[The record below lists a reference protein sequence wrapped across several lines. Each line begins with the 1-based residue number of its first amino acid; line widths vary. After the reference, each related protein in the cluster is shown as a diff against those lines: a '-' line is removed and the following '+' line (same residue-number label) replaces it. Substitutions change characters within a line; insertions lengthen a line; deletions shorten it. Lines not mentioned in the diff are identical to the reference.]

1 MRSMASI
8 GQRREARALTDFKW
22 AGRRVP
28 LRVRDLAVSHPK
40 QSDRVCSIAAGARRW
55 LTTRAGGPAGLA
67 ERVMQMNNPVLALPL
82 STVMR
87 MEIALPLQ
95 QMMQIYTVGC
105 FLRAWRA
112 PRGQKQIE
120 CLFDTPEQARQAAAT
135 CAAWLGMTTMAARD
149 VVPAWWKGD
158 AGELTGAGRGT
169 VTR

>member
-1 MRSMASI
+1 MRSVASI
-8 GQRREARALTDFKW
+8 GQRREAKALAEQW
-22 AGRRVP
+22 AGRRLP
-28 LRVRDLAVSHPK
+28 LECAGRRLSSNQMGRVAPPPLLASKGSQP
-40 QSDRVCSIAAGARRW
+40 D
-55 LTTRAGGPAGLA
+55 PAGLA
-67 ERVMQMNNPVLALPL
+67 EWVMQMKNPVLTLPL

-158 AGELTGAGRGT
+158 AGELTDAGRGT